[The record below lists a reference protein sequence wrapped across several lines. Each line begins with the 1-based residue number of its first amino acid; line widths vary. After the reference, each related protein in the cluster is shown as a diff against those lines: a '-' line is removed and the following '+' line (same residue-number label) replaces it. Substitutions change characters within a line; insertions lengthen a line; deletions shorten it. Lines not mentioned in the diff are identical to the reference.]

1 MITLLGPVEP
11 VKTALGRLGGPPS
24 DAGTVDPAG
33 FLATVLPSKGHR
45 CIALLSPSFKG
56 MRQLFGLTDA
66 WATTTAERANRRDGV
81 QAYFACSSYRDATS
95 RAATNVLAVRSFW
108 LDLDCGPKKPFR
120 DPAQALLALKAFCS
134 KVGLPIPMLVSS
146 GAGVHCYWPM
156 TEDLDP
162 GTWRTTAGLL
172 KAATAML
179 GLEADPSRTADIASV
194 LRPVGTHNKKGDL
207 KLVRLLR
214 ACEPMDHDQ
223 FRGLLAAVVGE
234 VEMDLPAAP
243 AHIKTL
249 AINSDLSGGIS
260 YAPSFADRIAD
271 RCGVM
276 GLMRE
281 TRGAIDQP
289 TWYHCLQV
297 LAKCDDGAVKGH
309 EWSEGD
315 SRYAHD
321 ETQRAMDRAAN
332 HGPTSCTKLGEQ
344 HPEICRACPHSGKI
358 KSPIVLGMAAVTP
371 ALVGASSVSSCASM
385 GAMGIPKYMS
395 KIAAPDILKAGGLA
409 YVHHY
414 GSGPSPV
421 IIDQDGG
428 VRRVSPKS
436 LGEMLSNSVVDPG
449 DGLKP
454 IPTASFWMRDASR
467 LEYHRATYDPEG
479 KESRIGEK
487 ILNLYRGL
495 SREPVVGIWDAM
507 RGHLLHVICRSNRRT
522 FRYLIYWI
530 AHAVQHPG
538 TAPGTVIVLRSRK
551 EGTGKTTVGVWLKEI
566 YGPHGLMLNTP
577 EQLVSRFNAH
587 LEGIS
592 FICLNEPSFPG
603 DRAEG
608 RKLKSMVT
616 EATWMIEPKGFE
628 IYSVPNVAH
637 ILLTTNEQWAVP
649 AGNGARRWVVLDVDD
664 SRADDADYFNHLHG
678 EANNGGIEAMLYD
691 LLRLDLSKFDIRDIP
706 RTDALIE
713 QQMLSAP
720 MEVQWALDAAENS
733 QSNIPF
739 GAGAAT
745 SELHADYQHYTGRA
759 GGRRPMGLTQ
769 FGRWLAGL
777 GLPTTQVGPER
788 LKGWM
793 IPPPD
798 QFAALVRLAAGIHVI
813 Q

>member
-1 MITLLGPVEP
+1 VYTEQQGDAPT
-11 VKTALGRLGGPPS
+11 KTALGRLVGPPA

-33 FLATVLPSKGHR
+33 FLGTVLPSKGHR

-95 RAATNVLAVRSFW
+95 RTATNVLAVRSFW

-134 KVGLPIPMLVSS
+134 KVGLAIPMLVSS
-146 GAGVHCYWPM
+146 GAGIHCYWPM

-214 ACEPMDHDQ
+214 GCEPVDHDQ

-243 AHIKTL
+243 AHIKAQT
-249 AINSDLSGGIS
+249 INSDLSGGIS

-358 KSPIVLGMAAVTP
+358 KSPIVLGREPSP
-371 ALVGASSVSSCASM
+371 ASVRASSVEAATLSEWQPVTSM
-385 GAMGIPKYMS
+385 LNNMDEATAEIKLRQFPFIMDLGGQATICS
-395 KIAAPDILKAGGLA
+395 VDAA
-409 YVHHY
+409 
-414 GSGPSPV
+414 
-421 IIDQDGG
+421 
-428 VRRVSPKS
+428 RRVRPIPTREFK
-436 LGEMLSNSVVDPG
+436 EMLSGRYVTVTRDDSE
-449 DGLKP
+449 
-454 IPTASFWMRDASR
+454 PTRVAAFDWYMRFGRR
-467 LEYHRATYDPEG
+467 LEFDRAGYYPEG
-479 KESRIGEK
+479 IQAHEGE
-487 ILNLYRGL
+487 LVMNTYTGL
-495 SREPVVGIWDAM
+495 ALIPRRSDYSLLVAHIWRVVCREDRAVFDYFMKW
-507 RGHLLHVICRSNRRT
+507 L
-522 FRYLIYWI
+522 
-530 AHAVQHPG
+530 AHAVQRPG
-538 TAPGTVIVLRSRK
+538 PSR
-551 EGTGKTTVGVWLKEI
+551 
-566 YGPHGLMLNTP
+566 
-577 EQLVSRFNAH
+577 
-587 LEGIS
+587 
-592 FICLNEPSFPG
+592 C
-603 DRAEG
+603 
-608 RKLKSMVT
+608 
-616 EATWMIEPKGFE
+616 
-628 IYSVPNVAH
+628 
-637 ILLTTNEQWAVP
+637 
-649 AGNGARRWVVLDVDD
+649 
-664 SRADDADYFNHLHG
+664 
-678 EANNGGIEAMLYD
+678 
-691 LLRLDLSKFDIRDIP
+691 
-706 RTDALIE
+706 
-713 QQMLSAP
+713 
-720 MEVQWALDAAENS
+720 
-733 QSNIPF
+733 
-739 GAGAAT
+739 
-745 SELHADYQHYTGRA
+745 
-759 GGRRPMGLTQ
+759 
-769 FGRWLAGL
+769 WLAK
-777 GLPTTQVGPER
+777 QRAPEKLR
-788 LKGWM
+788 WAIGSVACS
-793 IPPPD
+793 D
-798 QFAALVRLAAGIHVI
+798 ATASA
-813 Q
+813 